1 MRKPNAR
8 LFEALLR
15 RLFPASGRRRAGA
28 PTQPPEANRPLPG
41 RPHPWCGPVVRGEDT
56 VLVRPYL
63 VAHER
68 AHGLEAVA

>member
-1 MRKPNAR
+1 MRQPIAR

-28 PTQPPEANRPLPG
+28 LATYPEAPSAVCRPMP
-41 RPHPWCGPVVRGEDT
+41 RHPAVRGEDT

>member
-1 MRKPNAR
+1 MRQPIAR

-28 PTQPPEANRPLPG
+28 PATYPEAPSAVRRP
-41 RPHPWCGPVVRGEDT
+41 RPRHTVVRGEDT

-68 AHGLEAVA
+68 THGLEAVA